1 MADVPGEFLLYT
13 EGENEM
19 SFYQTRKEVPK
30 MLFNSYL
37 LQRLREERVKD
48 ALRRA
53 EQVRLIRAAKG
64 AGVADQAASRGLLI
78 KVWDLGLSLISA
90 HRFEPAIEEGFRQ

>member
-1 MADVPGEFLLYT
+1 MADASGEFLLYT

-48 ALRRA
+48 ALRNA
-53 EQVRLIRAAKG
+53 EQARLIQAAKG

-78 KVWDLGLSLISA
+78 KVWDLGLSLVSV
-90 HRFEPAIEEGFRQ
+90 HRIEPDVPVPQQG

>member
-1 MADVPGEFLLYT
+1 MLYT

-19 SFYQTRKEVPK
+19 SFYHTRKEVPK

-48 ALRRA
+48 ALRNA
-53 EQVRLIRAAKG
+53 EQARLIQAAKG
-64 AGVADQAASRGLLI
+64 AGVADQAALHRLLI
-78 KVWDLGLSLISA
+78 RIRDLGLSLVSA